1 MSAHDRHAR
10 PMDPAR
16 RLPVLALAALF
27 ALCAALPAAVGLA
40 ATPSV
45 ERSDATIAADGLK
58 RLRVENARGRI
69 EVRSSAD
76 GKLHVTAIKTIRAGR
91 QGKVEEYRRQT
102 TVSAERQGDTYAIV
116 VQYPKRI
123 DVQIDFWDIFRSH
136 RGDAPFITR
145 IDMALVIEAP
155 KTIIVE
161 THGVSG
167 DAITEGMAGPQ
178 ELSTTSGDLTVRKAA
193 GPVHASTTSGDIIVD
208 EATAVQAS
216 SASGDID
223 ARHLGSLVAHT
234 TSGDVEVATVTDS
247 VRIETA
253 SGDVQ
258 ADSAPKGAWVH
269 TVSGGIDVRGAGH
282 RVSAET
288 ASGEITLGLVL
299 PLTAVDVHAVSGN
312 VSVLLPLQAD
322 ADVDVQTTS
331 GDVSSAAGL
340 VLQQHS
346 EHSLRGRSG
355 KGGKAIRI
363 RTASGD
369 ISVKSEG
376 R

>member
-1 MSAHDRHAR
+1 MSAHDRLAR
-10 PMDPAR
+10 PAAPGR
-16 RLPVLALAALF
+16 RLPALAAALF
-27 ALCAALPAAVGLA
+27 VLCAALPSAVALA
-40 ATPSV
+40 TTPSV

-58 RLRVENARGRI
+58 RLRVENSRGRI
-69 EVRSSAD
+69 EVRPSAD

-102 TVSAERQGDTYAIV
+102 SVSAERQGDTYAIT

-136 RGDAPFITR
+136 RGDDPFITR

-155 KTIIVE
+155 RSIIVE

-167 DAITEGMAGPQ
+167 DAVTEGMAGPQ

-193 GPVHASTTSGDIIVD
+193 GPVHAATTSGDIIVD
-208 EATAVQAS
+208 EAAAVQAS

-223 ARHLGSLVAHT
+223 ARHLSSLVAHS
-234 TSGDVEVATVTDS
+234 TSGDIDVVAVTDS
-247 VRIETA
+247 VRIESA

-269 TVSGGIDVRGAGH
+269 TVSGGIDVRGAGR
-282 RVSAET
+282 RVNAESS
-288 ASGEITLGLVL
+288 SGEITLGLVA
-299 PLTAVDVHAVSGN
+299 PLTSVDAHAASGS
-312 VSVLLPLQAD
+312 VSVLLPLHAD
-322 ADVDVQTTS
+322 ADVDLQTTS
-331 GDVSSAAGL
+331 GDVTSAAGL

-346 EHSLRGRSG
+346 EHSLRGRLG
-355 KGGKAIRI
+355 KGGAPVRI

>member
-1 MSAHDRHAR
+1 MSAHDRLAR
-10 PMDPAR
+10 PMDSAR
-16 RLPVLALAALF
+16 WQPTLAAAALF
-27 ALCAALPAAVGLA
+27 ALGAALPAAMALA
-40 ATPSV
+40 STPSV

-58 RLRVENARGRI
+58 RLRVENSRGRI
-69 EVRSSAD
+69 EVRPSAD

-91 QGKVEEYRRQT
+91 QGKVEEYRRLT
-102 TVSAERQGDTYAIV
+102 TVSAERQGDTYAITA
-116 VQYPKRI
+116 QYPKRI
-123 DVQIDFWDIFRSH
+123 DVQIDFWDIFRPH
-136 RGDAPFITR
+136 RGDDPFITR
-145 IDMALVIEAP
+145 IDLELVIEAP
-155 KTIIVE
+155 RAIVVE

-167 DAITEGMAGPQ
+167 DAVTEGMAGPQ

-193 GPVHASTTSGDIIVD
+193 GPVHATTTSGDIVVD
-208 EATAVQAS
+208 EAVTVQAS

-234 TSGDVEVATVTDS
+234 TSGDIEVAAVADS
-247 VRIETA
+247 VRIESA

-258 ADSAPKGAWVH
+258 ADSAPKGAWVR
-269 TVSGGIDVRGAGH
+269 TVSGGIDVRGAGR
-282 RVSAET
+282 RVNAESS
-288 ASGEITLGLVL
+288 SGEITLGLML
-299 PLTAVDVHAVSGN
+299 PLTAVDVHTMSGN

-331 GDVSSAAGL
+331 GDVTSAAGL

-355 KGGKAIRI
+355 KGGKALRI